1 MLKLRP
7 EAGSVMVNHH
17 ICILRSFKVALN
29 IFGVWFGS
37 NSKQYFYSAKKI
49 IFIPSYEIILEF

>member
-1 MLKLRP
+1 
-7 EAGSVMVNHH
+7 MVSHH

-49 IFIPSYEIILEF
+49 FFIPSYEIILEF